1 MNMTKVKLMTPAQ
14 QEVQRCLDDLR
25 HMLSIPCPAC
35 TYDGDA
41 PDYLPCYC
49 FDDLGHD
56 ARLRLKEAK
65 KVRKCEKLAA
75 NKNPSSY

>member
-1 MNMTKVKLMTPAQ
+1 
-14 QEVQRCLDDLR
+14 
-25 HMLSIPCPAC
+25 MLSIPCPAC

-75 NKNPSSY
+75 NKNPSSH